1 MKNMNTIARLTGLG
15 YLIIF
20 LTGFFA
26 NFYTLESLVVAGDAA
41 TTTDNITSNKSLYE
55 MGVAAFTLMVLVD
68 IILAFPLYQLLKNVN
83 EKLAKLSS
91 ALRLINGAVFGVALI
106 SLYRIALLAKGE
118 VSALEANVMPLF
130 EQFDSVWNLGLLF
143 FGVHL
148 LLLGWLIFKAIN
160 FPKLI
165 GIFLLVAGAGYL
177 IDSGARLFLT
187 SYDQFKDI
195 FEMMVVIPGVVG
207 EFSLTLWLLIKGAN
221 KKKAKTSKVRSFN
234 LQNQKA

>member
-1 MKNMNTIARLTGLG
+1 MKNMNTTARLTGLG

-26 NFYTLESLVVAGDAA
+26 NFYTLESLVVSRDA
-41 TTTDNITSNKSLYE
+41 TTTALNIASNQSLYE

-68 IILAFPLYQLLKNVN
+68 IILAFPLYQLLKSVN
-83 EKLAKLSS
+83 EKLARLSS
-91 ALRLINGAVFGVALI
+91 ALRLINGAVFAVALI
-106 SLYRIALLAKGE
+106 SLYRIALLAKGGAE
-118 VSALEANVMPLF
+118 TLETTVMPLI
-130 EQFDSVWNLGLLF
+130 QNFDAIWNLGLLF

-160 FPKLI
+160 FPKII
-165 GIFLLVAGAGYL
+165 GLFLLVAGAGYL
-177 IDSGARLFLT
+177 IDSGARLYLP

-195 FEMMVVIPGVVG
+195 FEMIVVIPGVVG
-207 EFSLTLWLLIKGAN
+207 EFSLTLWLLIKGTDR
-221 KKKAKTSKVRSFN
+221 KKVKASKTRSFN

>member
-1 MKNMNTIARLTGLG
+1 MNTIARLTGLG

-26 NFYTLESLVVAGDAA
+26 NFYTLENLVVAGDATSTA
-41 TTTDNITSNKSLYE
+41 QNIASSKSLYE

-68 IILAFPLYQLLKNVN
+68 IILAFPLYQLLKSVN
-83 EKLAKLSS
+83 EKLARLSS

-106 SLYRIALLAKGE
+106 SLYRIALLAKGGT
-118 VSALEANVMPLF
+118 ALLETSVMTLLRN
-130 EQFDSVWNLGLLF
+130 FDSIWNLGLLF

-148 LLLGWLIFKAIN
+148 LLLGWLIFRAIN
-160 FPKLI
+160 FPKII
-165 GIFLLVAGAGYL
+165 GLFLLVAGAGYL
-177 IDSGARLFLT
+177 IDSGARLFLP

-207 EFSLTLWLLIKGAN
+207 EFSLTLWLLIKGA
-221 KKKAKTSKVRSFN
+221 KKKS
-234 LQNQKA
+234 